1 MDLKDVY
8 ELLDKFDGSACCEME
23 LNLNGMQLN
32 LKKYS
37 SIAVPSGLNNASG
50 LNNVVAGNTQTVVSG
65 NIQAGLQGA
74 GTQIQAEQGA
84 VTQTQAEQVTDNE
97 SAGDAVEIK
106 APLVEIKAPLVGTFY
121 QAPGPD
127 EQPYVKVGQ
136 QVKKGDVV
144 GIIEAMKLMN
154 EVVAPQD
161 GVILSID
168 ATDGNMVQYGQ
179 VLFTMK

>member
-8 ELLDKFDGSACCEME
+8 ELLDKFDASACCEME

-37 SIAVPSGLNNASG
+37 SIAAPSG
-50 LNNVVAGNTQTVVSG
+50 LNNVVAGNTQT
-65 NIQAGLQGA
+65 
-74 GTQIQAEQGA
+74 
-84 VTQTQAEQVTDNE
+84 QAEQVTDNASDGE
-97 SAGDAVEIK
+97 A
-106 APLVEIKAPLVGTFY
+106 VEIKAPLVGTFY

-127 EQPYVKVGQ
+127 DQPYVKVGQ

>member
-8 ELLDKFDGSACCEME
+8 ELLDKFDASACCEME

-50 LNNVVAGNTQTVVSG
+50 LNNVVAGNTQT
-65 NIQAGLQGA
+65 
-74 GTQIQAEQGA
+74 
-84 VTQTQAEQVTDNE
+84 QAEQVTDNASDGE
-97 SAGDAVEIK
+97 T
-106 APLVEIKAPLVGTFY
+106 VEIKAPLVGTFY

-127 EQPYVKVGQ
+127 DQPYVKVGQ

>member
-23 LNLNGMQLN
+23 LNLNGMQLS

-37 SIAVPSGLNNASG
+37 SIAVPSGLNNDSG
-50 LNNVVAGNTQTVVSG
+50 LNNVVAGNTQT
-65 NIQAGLQGA
+65 
-74 GTQIQAEQGA
+74 
-84 VTQTQAEQVTDNE
+84 QAEQVTDNA
-97 SAGDAVEIK
+97 SAGDAIQ
-106 APLVEIKAPLVGTFY
+106 IKAPLVGPFY

>member
-37 SIAVPSGLNNASG
+37 SIAAPSG

-65 NIQAGLQGA
+65 INQSGLQA
-74 GTQIQAEQGA
+74 A
-84 VTQTQAEQVTDNE
+84 VTQTQAEQVTDNASE
-97 SAGDAVEIK
+97 GET
-106 APLVEIKAPLVGTFY
+106 VEIKAPLVGTFY

-127 EQPYVKVGQ
+127 DQPYVKVGQ

>member
-50 LNNVVAGNTQTVVSG
+50 LNYVAAGN
-65 NIQAGLQGA
+65 
-74 GTQIQAEQGA
+74 
-84 VTQTQAEQVTDNE
+84 TQTQAEQVTDNA
-97 SAGDAVEIK
+97 SAGDAIQ
-106 APLVEIKAPLVGTFY
+106 IKAPLVGTFY

-179 VLFTMK
+179 VIFTMK

>member
-8 ELLDKFDGSACCEME
+8 ELLDKFDASACCEME
-23 LNLNGMQLN
+23 LNLNGTQLS

-74 GTQIQAEQGA
+74 GTQ
-84 VTQTQAEQVTDNE
+84 TQAEQVTDNE
-97 SAGDAVEIK
+97 SAGDA
-106 APLVEIKAPLVGTFY
+106 VEIKAPLVGTFY

-179 VLFTMK
+179 VIFTMK

>member
-37 SIAVPSGLNNASG
+37 SIAAPSG
-50 LNNVVAGNTQTVVSG
+50 LNNVVAGN
-65 NIQAGLQGA
+65 
-74 GTQIQAEQGA
+74 
-84 VTQTQAEQVTDNE
+84 TQTQAEQVTDNE

-127 EQPYVKVGQ
+127 DQPYVKVGQ

>member
-8 ELLDKFDGSACCEME
+8 ELLDKFDASACCEMV
-23 LNLNGMQLN
+23 LNLNGTQLS

-50 LNNVVAGNTQTVVSG
+50 LNNVVAGNTQT
-65 NIQAGLQGA
+65 
-74 GTQIQAEQGA
+74 
-84 VTQTQAEQVTDNE
+84 QAEQVTDNA
-97 SAGDAVEIK
+97 SAGDA
-106 APLVEIKAPLVGTFY
+106 VEIKAPLVGTFY

>member
-8 ELLDKFDGSACCEME
+8 ELLDKFDRSACCEME

-37 SIAVPSGLNNASG
+37 SIAAPSG

-65 NIQAGLQGA
+65 INQSGLQA
-74 GTQIQAEQGA
+74 A
-84 VTQTQAEQVTDNE
+84 VTQTQAEQVTDNASYGE
-97 SAGDAVEIK
+97 T
-106 APLVEIKAPLVGTFY
+106 VEIKAPLVGTFY

-168 ATDGNMVQYGQ
+168 STDGNMVQYGQ

>member
-8 ELLDKFDGSACCEME
+8 ELLDKFDASACCEMV
-23 LNLNGMQLN
+23 LNLNGTQLS

-50 LNNVVAGNTQTVVSG
+50 LNNVVAGNTQT
-65 NIQAGLQGA
+65 
-74 GTQIQAEQGA
+74 
-84 VTQTQAEQVTDNE
+84 QAEQVTDNA
-97 SAGDAVEIK
+97 SAGDA
-106 APLVEIKAPLVGTFY
+106 VEIKAPLVGTFY

-161 GVILSID
+161 GIILSID
-168 ATDGNMVQYGQ
+168 ATDGHMVQYGQ

>member
-37 SIAVPSGLNNASG
+37 SIATPSG
-50 LNNVVAGNTQTVVSG
+50 LNNVVAGN
-65 NIQAGLQGA
+65 
-74 GTQIQAEQGA
+74 
-84 VTQTQAEQVTDNE
+84 TQTQAEQVTDNE

-106 APLVEIKAPLVGTFY
+106 APLVGTFY

-127 EQPYVKVGQ
+127 DQPYVKVGK

>member
-37 SIAVPSGLNNASG
+37 SIAAPSG

-65 NIQAGLQGA
+65 INQSGLQA
-74 GTQIQAEQGA
+74 A
-84 VTQTQAEQVTDNE
+84 VTQTQAEQVTDNASDGE
-97 SAGDAVEIK
+97 T
-106 APLVEIKAPLVGTFY
+106 VEIKAPLVGTFY

-127 EQPYVKVGQ
+127 DQPYVKVGK

>member
-8 ELLDKFDGSACCEME
+8 ELLDTFDASACCEMV
-23 LNLNGMQLN
+23 LNLNGTQLS

-37 SIAVPSGLNNASG
+37 SIAVPSGLNNDSG
-50 LNNVVAGNTQTVVSG
+50 LNNVVAGNTQT
-65 NIQAGLQGA
+65 
-74 GTQIQAEQGA
+74 
-84 VTQTQAEQVTDNE
+84 QAEQVTDNA
-97 SAGDAVEIK
+97 SAGDAIQ
-106 APLVEIKAPLVGTFY
+106 IKAPLVGTFY

>member
-8 ELLDKFDGSACCEME
+8 ELLDKFDASACCEMV
-23 LNLNGMQLN
+23 LNLNGTQLS

-37 SIAVPSGLNNASG
+37 SIAVPSGLNNDSG
-50 LNNVVAGNTQTVVSG
+50 LNNVVAGN
-65 NIQAGLQGA
+65 
-74 GTQIQAEQGA
+74 
-84 VTQTQAEQVTDNE
+84 TQTQAEQVTDNE

-179 VLFTMK
+179 VIFTMK

>member
-23 LNLNGMQLN
+23 LNLNGMQLS

-50 LNNVVAGNTQTVVSG
+50 LNNVVAGNTQT
-65 NIQAGLQGA
+65 
-74 GTQIQAEQGA
+74 
-84 VTQTQAEQVTDNE
+84 QAEQVTDNA
-97 SAGDAVEIK
+97 SAGDA
-106 APLVEIKAPLVGTFY
+106 VEIKAPLVGTFY

>member
-8 ELLDKFDGSACCEME
+8 ELLDKFDASACCEME
-23 LNLNGMQLN
+23 LNLNGTQLS

-37 SIAVPSGLNNASG
+37 SIAVPSGLNN
-50 LNNVVAGNTQTVVSG
+50 VVAGN
-65 NIQAGLQGA
+65 
-74 GTQIQAEQGA
+74 
-84 VTQTQAEQVTDNE
+84 TQTQAEQVTDNA
-97 SAGDAVEIK
+97 SAGDA
-106 APLVEIKAPLVGTFY
+106 VEIKAPLVGTFY

>member
-37 SIAVPSGLNNASG
+37 SISAPSG

-65 NIQAGLQGA
+65 INQSGLQA
-74 GTQIQAEQGA
+74 A
-84 VTQTQAEQVTDNE
+84 VTQTQAEQVTDNASDGE
-97 SAGDAVEIK
+97 T
-106 APLVEIKAPLVGTFY
+106 VEIKAPLVGTFY

-127 EQPYVKVGQ
+127 DQPYVKVGQ

>member
-37 SIAVPSGLNNASG
+37 SIAAPSGLNNVA
-50 LNNVVAGNTQTVVSG
+50 AGN
-65 NIQAGLQGA
+65 
-74 GTQIQAEQGA
+74 
-84 VTQTQAEQVTDNE
+84 TQTQAEQVTDNE
-97 SAGDAVEIK
+97 SAGDDIQ
-106 APLVEIKAPLVGTFY
+106 IKAPLVGTFY

-154 EVVAPQD
+154 EVVVPQD

>member
-37 SIAVPSGLNNASG
+37 SIATPSG
-50 LNNVVAGNTQTVVSG
+50 LNNVVAGNTQT
-65 NIQAGLQGA
+65 
-74 GTQIQAEQGA
+74 
-84 VTQTQAEQVTDNE
+84 QAEQVTDNA
-97 SAGDAVEIK
+97 SAGDA
-106 APLVEIKAPLVGTFY
+106 VEIKAPLVGTFY

>member
-37 SIAVPSGLNNASG
+37 GIAAPSG

-65 NIQAGLQGA
+65 INQSGLQA
-74 GTQIQAEQGA
+74 A
-84 VTQTQAEQVTDNE
+84 VTQTQAEQVTDNASDGE
-97 SAGDAVEIK
+97 A
-106 APLVEIKAPLVGTFY
+106 VEIKAPLVGTFY

-127 EQPYVKVGQ
+127 DQPYVKVGQ
-136 QVKKGDVV
+136 QIKKGDVV

-154 EVVAPQD
+154 EVIAPQD

>member
-50 LNNVVAGNTQTVVSG
+50 LNYVAAGNTQTVVSG
-65 NIQAGLQGA
+65 INQSGLQA
-74 GTQIQAEQGA
+74 A
-84 VTQTQAEQVTDNE
+84 VTQTQAEQVTDNASDGE
-97 SAGDAVEIK
+97 T
-106 APLVEIKAPLVGTFY
+106 VEIKAPLVGTFY

>member
-8 ELLDKFDGSACCEME
+8 ELLDKFDASACCEMV
-23 LNLNGMQLN
+23 LNLNGTQLS

-37 SIAVPSGLNNASG
+37 SIAVPSGLNNDSG
-50 LNNVVAGNTQTVVSG
+50 LNNVVAGN
-65 NIQAGLQGA
+65 
-74 GTQIQAEQGA
+74 
-84 VTQTQAEQVTDNE
+84 TQTQAEQVTDNE
-97 SAGDAVEIK
+97 SAGDAIQ
-106 APLVEIKAPLVGTFY
+106 IKAPLVGTFY

>member
-8 ELLDKFDGSACCEME
+8 ELLDKFDASACCEMV
-23 LNLNGMQLN
+23 LNLNGTQLS

-50 LNNVVAGNTQTVVSG
+50 LNNVVAGNTQT
-65 NIQAGLQGA
+65 
-74 GTQIQAEQGA
+74 QAEK
-84 VTQTQAEQVTDNE
+84 VTDNA
-97 SAGDAVEIK
+97 SAGDAIQ
-106 APLVEIKAPLVGTFY
+106 IKAPLVGTFY

-179 VLFTMK
+179 VIFTMK

>member
-50 LNNVVAGNTQTVVSG
+50 LNNVVAGNTQT
-65 NIQAGLQGA
+65 
-74 GTQIQAEQGA
+74 
-84 VTQTQAEQVTDNE
+84 QAEQVTDNA
-97 SAGDAVEIK
+97 SAGDAIQ
-106 APLVEIKAPLVGTFY
+106 IKAPLVGTFY

>member
-8 ELLDKFDGSACCEME
+8 ELLDKFDASACCEMV
-23 LNLNGMQLN
+23 LNLNGTQLS

-50 LNNVVAGNTQTVVSG
+50 LNNVVAGNTQT
-65 NIQAGLQGA
+65 
-74 GTQIQAEQGA
+74 
-84 VTQTQAEQVTDNE
+84 QAEQVTDNE
-97 SAGDAVEIK
+97 SAGDA
-106 APLVEIKAPLVGTFY
+106 VEIKAPLVGTFY

>member
-37 SIAVPSGLNNASG
+37 NIDVPSGLNNASG
-50 LNNVVAGNTQTVVSG
+50 LNNVVAGNTQT
-65 NIQAGLQGA
+65 
-74 GTQIQAEQGA
+74 
-84 VTQTQAEQVTDNE
+84 QAEQVTDNA
-97 SAGDAVEIK
+97 SAGDA
-106 APLVEIKAPLVGTFY
+106 VEIKAPLVGTFY

>member
-8 ELLDKFDGSACCEME
+8 ELLDKFDASACCEME

-37 SIAVPSGLNNASG
+37 SIATPSG
-50 LNNVVAGNTQTVVSG
+50 LNNVVAGN
-65 NIQAGLQGA
+65 
-74 GTQIQAEQGA
+74 
-84 VTQTQAEQVTDNE
+84 TQTQAEQVTDNE
-97 SAGDAVEIK
+97 SAGDA
-106 APLVEIKAPLVGTFY
+106 VEIKAPLVGTFY

>member
-37 SIAVPSGLNNASG
+37 NIAVPSGLNNASG
-50 LNNVVAGNTQTVVSG
+50 LNNVVAGNTQT
-65 NIQAGLQGA
+65 
-74 GTQIQAEQGA
+74 
-84 VTQTQAEQVTDNE
+84 QAEQVTDNA
-97 SAGDAVEIK
+97 SAGDAIQ
-106 APLVEIKAPLVGTFY
+106 IKAPLVGTFY

>member
-37 SIAVPSGLNNASG
+37 SIAAPSG

-65 NIQAGLQGA
+65 INQFGLQA
-74 GTQIQAEQGA
+74 A
-84 VTQTQAEQVTDNE
+84 VTQTQAEQVTDNASE
-97 SAGDAVEIK
+97 GET
-106 APLVEIKAPLVGTFY
+106 VEIKAPLVGTFY

-127 EQPYVKVGQ
+127 DQPYVKVGQ

>member
-8 ELLDKFDGSACCEME
+8 ELLDKFDASACCEMV
-23 LNLNGMQLN
+23 LNLNGTQLS

-37 SIAVPSGLNNASG
+37 SIAVPSGLNN
-50 LNNVVAGNTQTVVSG
+50 VVAGN
-65 NIQAGLQGA
+65 
-74 GTQIQAEQGA
+74 
-84 VTQTQAEQVTDNE
+84 TQTQAEQVTDNA
-97 SAGDAVEIK
+97 SAGDAIQ
-106 APLVEIKAPLVGTFY
+106 IKAPLVGTFY

>member
-37 SIAVPSGLNNASG
+37 SIAAPSG

-65 NIQAGLQGA
+65 INQSGLQA
-74 GTQIQAEQGA
+74 A
-84 VTQTQAEQVTDNE
+84 VTQTQAEQVTDNASDGE
-97 SAGDAVEIK
+97 T
-106 APLVEIKAPLVGTFY
+106 VEIKAPLVGTFY

-168 ATDGNMVQYGQ
+168 STDGNMVQYGQ

>member
-37 SIAVPSGLNNASG
+37 GIAAPSG
-50 LNNVVAGNTQTVVSG
+50 LNNVVAGN
-65 NIQAGLQGA
+65 
-74 GTQIQAEQGA
+74 
-84 VTQTQAEQVTDNE
+84 TQTQAEQVTDNE
-97 SAGDAVEIK
+97 SAGDAIQ
-106 APLVEIKAPLVGTFY
+106 IKAPLVGTFY

>member
-37 SIAVPSGLNNASG
+37 SIATPSG

-84 VTQTQAEQVTDNE
+84 VTQTQAEQVTDNA
-97 SAGDAVEIK
+97 SAGDAIQ
-106 APLVEIKAPLVGTFY
+106 IKAPLVGTFY

>member
-23 LNLNGMQLN
+23 LNLNGMQLS

-50 LNNVVAGNTQTVVSG
+50 LNNVVAGNTQT
-65 NIQAGLQGA
+65 
-74 GTQIQAEQGA
+74 
-84 VTQTQAEQVTDNE
+84 QAEQVTDNA
-97 SAGDAVEIK
+97 SAGDAIQ
-106 APLVEIKAPLVGTFY
+106 IKAPLVGTFY

-168 ATDGNMVQYGQ
+168 STDGNMVQYGQ

>member
-8 ELLDKFDGSACCEME
+8 ELLDKFDASACCEMV
-23 LNLNGMQLN
+23 LNLNGTQLS

-37 SIAVPSGLNNASG
+37 SIAVPSGLNNDSG
-50 LNNVVAGNTQTVVSG
+50 LNNVVAGNTQT
-65 NIQAGLQGA
+65 
-74 GTQIQAEQGA
+74 
-84 VTQTQAEQVTDNE
+84 QAEQVTDNA
-97 SAGDAVEIK
+97 SAGDAIQ
-106 APLVEIKAPLVGTFY
+106 IKAPLVGTFY

-168 ATDGNMVQYGQ
+168 STDGNMVQYGQ

>member
-50 LNNVVAGNTQTVVSG
+50 LNNVVAGNTQT
-65 NIQAGLQGA
+65 
-74 GTQIQAEQGA
+74 
-84 VTQTQAEQVTDNE
+84 QAEQVTDNA
-97 SAGDAVEIK
+97 SAGDAI
-106 APLVEIKAPLVGTFY
+106 EIKAPLVGTFY

-168 ATDGNMVQYGQ
+168 STDGNMVQYGQ

>member
-23 LNLNGMQLN
+23 LNLNGTQLS

-50 LNNVVAGNTQTVVSG
+50 LNNVVAGNTQT
-65 NIQAGLQGA
+65 
-74 GTQIQAEQGA
+74 
-84 VTQTQAEQVTDNE
+84 QAEQVTDNA
-97 SAGDAVEIK
+97 SAGDA
-106 APLVEIKAPLVGTFY
+106 VEIKAPLVGTFY

-127 EQPYVKVGQ
+127 DQPYVKVGQ

>member
-8 ELLDKFDGSACCEME
+8 ELLDKFDASACCEME
-23 LNLNGMQLN
+23 LNLNGTQLS

-37 SIAVPSGLNNASG
+37 SIAVPSGLNN
-50 LNNVVAGNTQTVVSG
+50 VVAGN
-65 NIQAGLQGA
+65 
-74 GTQIQAEQGA
+74 
-84 VTQTQAEQVTDNE
+84 TQTQAEQVTDNE
-97 SAGDAVEIK
+97 SAGDA
-106 APLVEIKAPLVGTFY
+106 VEIKAPLVGTFY

-168 ATDGNMVQYGQ
+168 STDGNMVQYGQ

>member
-37 SIAVPSGLNNASG
+37 NIAVPSGLNNASG
-50 LNNVVAGNTQTVVSG
+50 LNNVVAGNTQT
-65 NIQAGLQGA
+65 
-74 GTQIQAEQGA
+74 
-84 VTQTQAEQVTDNE
+84 QAEQVTDNE
-97 SAGDAVEIK
+97 SAGDAIQ
-106 APLVEIKAPLVGTFY
+106 IKAPLVGTFY

>member
-8 ELLDKFDGSACCEME
+8 ELLDKFDGSACCEMV
-23 LNLNGMQLN
+23 LNLNGTQLS

-50 LNNVVAGNTQTVVSG
+50 LNNVVAGNTQT
-65 NIQAGLQGA
+65 
-74 GTQIQAEQGA
+74 
-84 VTQTQAEQVTDNE
+84 QAEQVTDNA
-97 SAGDAVEIK
+97 SAGDAIQ
-106 APLVEIKAPLVGTFY
+106 IKAPLVGTFY

-179 VLFTMK
+179 VIFTMK